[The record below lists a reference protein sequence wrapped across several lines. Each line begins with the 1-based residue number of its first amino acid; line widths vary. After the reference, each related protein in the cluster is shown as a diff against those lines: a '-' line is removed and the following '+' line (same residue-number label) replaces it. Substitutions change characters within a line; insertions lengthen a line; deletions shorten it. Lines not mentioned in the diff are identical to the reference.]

1 MSTIIT
7 TSASQR
13 RSWLLIGV
21 ISLMSAVI
29 AALVAVYF
37 ALPMLSDQ
45 KAAQDA
51 EPEVV
56 IVPPPVFMPLAPF
69 TVNLE
74 SPRGNRLL
82 YIGITLKMADQDAV
96 ARVEELKPELKS
108 RLLLLLSGQSPDEL
122 ITQAG
127 KQALQGTLTEAL
139 SRPYSEGGQPLAISG
154 VLYNDFIVQ

>member
-7 TSASQR
+7 TPASQR

-56 IVPPPVFMPLAPF
+56 VVPPPVFMPLAPF

-82 YIGITLKMADQDAV
+82 YIGITLKMADQIKTTMQDHG
-96 ARVEELKPELKS
+96 S
-108 RLLLLLSGQSPDEL
+108 WMY
-122 ITQAG
+122 
-127 KQALQGTLTEAL
+127 GTPRRWTW
-139 SRPYSEGGQPLAISG
+139 
-154 VLYNDFIVQ
+154 